1 MRTVVCF
8 SSAWPRRSCGSGWSG
23 RLRLLIAATTVVS
36 AGLSGC
42 AALPKVSTDTQQ
54 ATAQPAT
61 MTGARGPL
69 SAAQSKSILA
79 NLSRRSGETGI
90 FERHLAL
97 EEAVTGNPLVVS
109 NRTTLYQDGESTYA
123 AMFKAIAAAKDNINI
138 ETYIIEDDE
147 VGKKFSDVLIAKQA
161 AGVQVTLIYD
171 GVGSLQTPKAFFE
184 RLKEGGIKTLEFN
197 PVNPLRAKKD
207 WAINQRDHR
216 KLLIIDGQSAFL
228 GGVNISSVYSSGSS
242 AKRKASKKT
251 TDMTPWRDTHLLVE
265 GPVVAEFQKLFIDTW
280 AKQKGEALPDRK
292 YFPPLVQKGKEVVRA
307 IGSSSDDAG
316 GGQMYNTL
324 ISVINSAETSVYITN
339 AYFAPDKL
347 IMGALKEAALRGVDV
362 KIILPGETDSA
373 LVYYAGHSYYS
384 DLLTAGV
391 KIFERRVSL
400 LHAKTALIDGVWS
413 TIGST
418 NLDWRSFLH
427 NDEVDAV
434 VLGIE
439 FGKQMNAMFDK
450 DLAASDAI
458 TLAAWRERSLARRVK
473 EQAAR
478 IWVYWL

>member
-1 MRTVVCF
+1 M
-8 SSAWPRRSCGSGWSG
+8 
-23 RLRLLIAATTVVS
+23 AAAAVVS

-42 AALPKVSTDTQQ
+42 VALPQVSTDTQQ
-54 ATAQPAT
+54 AATQPAT
-61 MTGARGPL
+61 MTGSRGPL

-79 NLSRRSGETGI
+79 NLSRRSAETGI

-97 EEAVTGNPLVVS
+97 EEAVTGSPLVVS
-109 NRTTLYQDGESTYA
+109 NRTTLFQDGESTYA

-147 VGKKFSDVLIAKQA
+147 IGKKFSDVLIAKQA

-171 GVGSLQTPKAFFE
+171 GVGSLQTPKAFFQ
-184 RLKEGGIKTLEFN
+184 RLKESGIRTLEFN
-197 PVNPLRAKKD
+197 PVNPLLAKKG
-207 WAINQRDHR
+207 WEINQRDHR

-228 GGVNISSVYSSGSS
+228 GGINISSVYSSGSS
-242 AKRKASKKT
+242 AKREASKKT

-280 AKQKGEALPDRK
+280 AKQKGEALPERK

-307 IGSSSDDAG
+307 IGSSADDGG
-316 GGQMYNTL
+316 GGQMYSTL

-347 IMGALKEAALRGVDV
+347 IMDALREAARRGVDV

-373 LVYYAGHSYYS
+373 LIYYAGRSYYS
-384 DLLTAGV
+384 DLLTVGV
-391 KIFERRVSL
+391 RIFERRVSL

-427 NDEVDAV
+427 NDEVDAI
-434 VLGIE
+434 VLGVE
-439 FGKQMNAMFDK
+439 FGTQMNAMFVK
-450 DLAASDAI
+450 DLAESDAI
-458 TLAAWRERSLARRVK
+458 TLSAWRERSLVNRVK